1 MTATPGPPNE
11 QWVEFDTTDGEHWRV
26 DVGFLGS
33 EWTCIWGAGCR
44 GIGPEADPTHIMGCC
59 SLGAEFANPDDAM
72 NVAAHAAFL
81 DPERFQFHEV
91 AERDGIFADDS
102 RRATRVVDGGC
113 IFLNRADFE
122 GGAGCALHQAA
133 LADDEPP
140 RDWKP
145 IVCWQLPFRI
155 DVVEAEQQGTPV
167 HVLRR
172 WAREDFDEE
181 RSVSRPDGGGPNLSG
196 AIESV
201 GVDEERSVS
210 RPDGGLP
217 GLSGVIESVGVDEER
232 SVSRPDG
239 GGPNLSGA
247 IGSMGGD
254 EDGDSAASIPW
265 LCTDDPAAY
274 VAEVSAVA
282 RNRDDL
288 VELVGEEAVTE
299 IDRRL

>member
-1 MTATPGPPNE
+1 MTATPHEPHLPDEPSVRGVAE
-11 QWVEFDTTDGEHWRV
+11 ERWVEFDTTDGEHWRV

-33 EWTCIWGAGCR
+33 GWTCIWGAGCR

-72 NVAAHAAFL
+72 NVAAHAAL
-81 DPERFQFHEV
+81 LEPERFQFHHV
-91 AERDGIFADDS
+91 AARNGIFADDS

-113 IFLNRADFE
+113 IFLNRAGFE
-122 GGAGCALHQAA
+122 GGPGCALHQAA

-155 DVVEAEQQGTPV
+155 DVLDPPDAEQQGTPV

-196 AIESV
+196 AI
-201 GVDEERSVS
+201 
-210 RPDGGLP
+210 
-217 GLSGVIESVGVDEER
+217 
-232 SVSRPDG
+232 
-239 GGPNLSGA
+239 
-247 IGSMGGD
+247 GSTRFD

-288 VELVGEEAVTE
+288 VELVGEEAVAE
-299 IDRRL
+299 IVRRL